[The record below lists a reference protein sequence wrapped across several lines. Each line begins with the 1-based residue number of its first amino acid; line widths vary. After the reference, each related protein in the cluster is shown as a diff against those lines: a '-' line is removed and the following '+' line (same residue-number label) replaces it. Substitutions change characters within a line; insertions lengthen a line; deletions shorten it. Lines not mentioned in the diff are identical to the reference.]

1 MDQLTVTKAAYCT
14 TWVIAGILMLAWAGM
29 SFGETSKNES
39 EMAID
44 FYDSFGETSAIM
56 MIMIGVFVALAGVS
70 VFFMWKDDKC
80 SCGLWGGTTQ
90 QKMIAVYA
98 LLIEATGIVFANA
111 GGNYLR
117 IMKDYTSG
125 SPELELD
132 IVKILC
138 IVAGTCCI
146 LGSVVLNC
154 SWNMGKNC
162 SSSNCPTLAQ
172 TGTFVWVMMAGQGFV
187 QILQMFEDYP
197 GGKDLKDRYTYVGIW
212 MIVGGLSACLHSV
225 NAWVTFPPSDI
236 VEQMSGEI
244 PVI

>member
-1 MDQLTVTKAAYCT
+1 MDQLTLTKSVYCT
-14 TWVIAGILMLAWAGM
+14 TWVIAGILMLAWAGVC
-29 SFGETSKNES
+29 FGETSKDII
-39 EMAID
+39 EMKVD
-44 FYDSFGETSAIM
+44 FLDSVGETSATL

-98 LLIEATGIVFANA
+98 LLIESSGIIFANA

-117 IMKDYTSG
+117 IVKDFKSG
-125 SPELELD
+125 TMEMD

-146 LGSVVLNC
+146 IGSVVLNF
-154 SWNMGKNC
+154 SWNMGKDC
-162 SSSNCPTLAQ
+162 SSNCPTWAQ
-172 TGTFVWVMMAGQGFV
+172 TGTFVWVMMAGQSFV
-187 QILQMFEDYP
+187 QILKMFEDITD
-197 GGKDLKDRYTYVGIW
+197 GDDLKDRYTQVGIW
-212 MIVGGLSACLHSV
+212 MIIGGLSACLHSV
-225 NAWVTFPPSDI
+225 NSWITFPPSD
-236 VEQMSGEI
+236 VVKQMSGEI